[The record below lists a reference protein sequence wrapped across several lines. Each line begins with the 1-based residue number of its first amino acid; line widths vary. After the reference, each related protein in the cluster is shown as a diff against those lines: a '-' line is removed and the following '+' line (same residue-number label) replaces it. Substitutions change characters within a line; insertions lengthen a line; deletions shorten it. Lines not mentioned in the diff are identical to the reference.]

1 MVVRRSLI
9 RSRTRDRTSLDKFPS
24 RFQLSAR
31 QPELRFN
38 PTLHRLLSCFH
49 HPLSFLLAGKKTF
62 VLECSIKACIPRAC
76 AQICRTR
83 SMYRKRYSSKHSCIT
98 VHRHLF
104 WPSYFAHIPNGCTLQ
119 SQSETLWPAA
129 KLGPKRQHAAL
140 FLHSSCDCI
149 FLCLSLCVF
158 PCLIAGLRCLL
169 IWLVRWLPGWLVRFM
184 ISCVFVGW
192 PVCLRFTFL

>member
-9 RSRTRDRTSLDKFPS
+9 RSRTRDRFDFGTSLDKFPS

-38 PTLHRLLSCFH
+38 PTLHRLLSCFL
-49 HPLSFLLAGKKTF
+49 HPLSFLLAGKRTF
-62 VLECSIKACIPRAC
+62 VLECSIKACIPQAC

-104 WPSYFAHIPNGCTLQ
+104 WPSYFAHIPNGCTFQ

-129 KLGPKRQHAAL
+129 KLGPKRLRQHAAL
-140 FLHSSCDCI
+140 FLHSSCDC
-149 FLCLSLCVF
+149 LSLFESVCVSLLDY
-158 PCLIAGLRCLL
+158 LIALFAH
-169 IWLVRWLPGWLVRFM
+169 LVGWFVGYLVGWL
-184 ISCVFVGW
+184 G
-192 PVCLRFTFL
+192 L